1 MTQGCRQAHLAA
13 SEHIKQR
20 LFGLQSG
27 SGSCHAADMASDA
40 KSKKNPA
47 AAGWTAGRP
56 GTGKDADASG
66 VESAKAMAGLRRGTL
81 VKTVAAKLIHFA
93 GTS

>member
-27 SGSCHAADMASDA
+27 SGSCHPARMASEA

-47 AAGWTAGRP
+47 AVALGRL
-56 GTGKDADASG
+56 G
-66 VESAKAMAGLRRGTL
+66 GLRGGPAR
-81 VKTVAAKLIHFA
+81 AKMLTPAEWNLQRRWRDCA
-93 GTS
+93 GARW

>member
-40 KSKKNPA
+40 KIKKNPA
-47 AAGWTAGRP
+47 TVALGRLGGLRGGPARAKMLTPAAGG
-56 GTGKDADASG
+56 GK
-66 VESAKAMAGLRRGTL
+66 VGL
-81 VKTVAAKLIHFA
+81 
-93 GTS
+93 